1 MTEEKFEKC
10 IAAVAAGDRDA
21 LRELYEEYLNYLYVI
36 IYGVVGNKETA
47 EDVTSECFIRIWET
61 AGRYK
66 PGNGHKRYLATI
78 ARNLAI
84 DDIRKRKREELTDE
98 IPEDSAPP
106 DTSDHASPEEQTIE
120 DISMQ
125 EALDKLSDKEREVI
139 NMKVLSDM
147 TFKEISEILKIPMGT
162 ATWRYRE
169 AVKKLRRCGYG
180 GLE

>member
-1 MTEEKFEKC
+1 MTEENFEQC
-10 IAAVAAGDRDA
+10 IAAVAAGDRAA
-21 LRELYEEYLNYLYVI
+21 LKELYEEYLNYLYMI
-36 IYGVVGNKETA
+36 IYGVVGNRETA

-61 AGRYK
+61 ADRYK

-84 DDIRKRKREELTDE
+84 DEIRKHKREELTDE
-98 IPEDSAPP
+98 IPEDPTPP
-106 DTSDHASPEEQTIE
+106 ETGDHASPEEQTIE
-120 DISMQ
+120 DISVQ
-125 EALDKLSDKEREVI
+125 DALSRLNDKEREII

-162 ATWRYRE
+162 VTWRYRE

>member
-66 PGNGHKRYLATI
+66 PGNGHKR
-78 ARNLAI
+78 
-84 DDIRKRKREELTDE
+84 
-98 IPEDSAPP
+98 
-106 DTSDHASPEEQTIE
+106 
-120 DISMQ
+120 
-125 EALDKLSDKEREVI
+125 
-139 NMKVLSDM
+139 
-147 TFKEISEILKIPMGT
+147 
-162 ATWRYRE
+162 
-169 AVKKLRRCGYG
+169 
-180 GLE
+180 